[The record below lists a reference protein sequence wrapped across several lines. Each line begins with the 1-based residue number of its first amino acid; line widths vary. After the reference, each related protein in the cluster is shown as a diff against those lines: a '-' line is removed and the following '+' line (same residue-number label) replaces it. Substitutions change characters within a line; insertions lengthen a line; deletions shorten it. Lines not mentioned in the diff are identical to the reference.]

1 MSKYERYEREAE
13 LRWGH
18 TDAYKES
25 MRRATDY
32 TPEEWEQLRVE
43 GALVEASLLSLMR
56 DGVKPD
62 SVAAMDAAEGH
73 RQHICKWF
81 YNCSY
86 EVHRSL
92 GERYVADG
100 RFNRVVS
107 DRQPLIL

>member
-1 MSKYERYEREAE
+1 VSKYERYEREAE

-62 SVAAMDAAEGH
+62 SVAAMDAAERGIASTSASGSTTAPT
-73 RQHICKWF
+73 RCTAASVR
-81 YNCSY
+81 CMS
-86 EVHRSL
+86 RT
-92 GERYVADG
+92 G
-100 RFNRVVS
+100 VS
-107 DRQPLIL
+107 IV